1 VGKKP
6 MTLDQLGNIGEIIGG
21 IGVVISLL
29 YLAMQI
35 RKNTEAERTSTYQ
48 AIVSDF
54 GALNNTMASTPELS
68 HLFVQA
74 MENYHQLSSD
84 EKARISQLFFQ
95 CFRFFENMFYQHRKG
110 YIDEEVWTGWKRLM
124 LTYHSRPGFQTWWEH
139 RRDVYS
145 EPFAIFLETERL
157 DHKITSYHEI
167 SNLNSV
173 SSDTSR

>member
-1 VGKKP
+1 
-6 MTLDQLGNIGEIIGG
+6 MTLDQLASIGEIIGG
-21 IGVVISLL
+21 IGVVISLG
-29 YLAMQI
+29 YLAIQI
-35 RKNTEAERTSTYQ
+35 RTNTEAERTSTYQ
-48 AIVSDF
+48 SIVSDF

-95 CFRFFENMFYQHRKG
+95 CFRYFENMFYQHQKG
-110 YIDEEVWTGWKRLM
+110 YLDEEVWIGWKRLM

-145 EPFAIFLETERL
+145 EPFAVFLETEKL
-157 DHKITSYHEI
+157 DRKITTYHQI
-167 SNLNSV
+167 SNLEREQPSKAG
-173 SSDTSR
+173 